1 MTYTLFEQFRIA
13 RVSFALGLTTL
24 LLAVGV
30 KSVTVFD
37 QSIALPATGLVG
49 GAAFTIASLYL
60 RSYSEVFRPLDQCD
74 GFDECEASS
83 MPKVPLG
90 PVLPT
95 LPGAAIGAVV
105 GMAIAFSVTESDL
118 IPGVQGRLG
127 APSLGS
133 GRSRPRT
140 AASSFHRRPSAS
152 GYPRPR
158 AASWP
163 WHRASRR
170 RARPVGAF
178 PQSSWTLVA

>member
-1 MTYTLFEQFRIA
+1 M
-13 RVSFALGLTTL
+13 
-24 LLAVGV
+24 GV

-83 MPKVPLG
+83 MPKVPLV

-127 APSLGS
+127 LGAPSS
-133 GRSRPRT
+133 SRIQQQSEQNT
-140 AASSFHRRPSAS
+140 AER
-152 GYPRPR
+152 
-158 AASWP
+158 
-163 WHRASRR
+163 
-170 RARPVGAF
+170 
-178 PQSSWTLVA
+178 L